1 MDNFKYD
8 LKANPIKRG
17 AFNYLVDYLQTLG
30 IEKVSSFLS
39 APGKEDL
46 QEPIKLENI
55 DKLVDELKYGFDN
68 NQNFFLQVDS
78 DADGITSSAIFYNY
92 FKELYPEA
100 KIEWRVHNGKEHGV
114 IYNTVPVY
122 TDIVIIPDAGS
133 NQVNEQYDLVQD
145 GRKVLIMDHHH
156 VDDFYEHKDV
166 IIVNNQTSPEYK
178 NKHLSGAGVVYKVI
192 QHFSEKYHDGKFHE
206 TFMDLAA
213 LGIVSDMMDTRDLD
227 NNYLIF
233 HGLSNIKNKMFQAI
247 LNKQS
252 YSVTSTTNPNKIDI
266 AFYVTPLINAVI
278 RAGSIEENE
287 MLFEGFINPGSTAI
301 IERVWRGETLKEDYY
316 TNIARIA
323 SNIRGKQNR
332 QKEKAMAFLDERI
345 MANKLHENAI
355 LIVTTSKDDAV
366 TVPKTMTGLV
376 AMELVKK
383 YRKPV
388 LVLRPRTIK
397 KKLHYFGSGRANKTK
412 GFESFRDALNKS
424 EIVVFA
430 QGHDM
435 AFGTGVAADKK
446 QDLIDYLNLHYGHI
460 NFGSSNVEVDYIF
473 ENGDLDVKMLK
484 DFAEHVEIYGNGIA
498 QPKFVFKMLLSKD
511 NLAVIGAK
519 RNTVRINYKG
529 ISFIKFRA
537 AELAE
542 EIDNMSGLAE
552 VTLIGRSQINEFMGK
567 RSVQIIIDNIKFEEK
582 KIKMLF

>member
-498 QPKFVFKMLLSKD
+498 QPKFAFKMLLSKD